1 MSSMTSELTLKYV
14 PLSKLTYWE
23 QNPKLHDIG
32 AISASITK
40 HGFRDPLGWDC
51 QLNGG
56 EGGIVEGNG
65 RLETLSKMR
74 QQKQPAPRGILEA
87 DGDWLVP
94 VLFGVDAE
102 SEVAAQA
109 FGIDHNSLTML
120 GGDFTALDISKL
132 YDDSYLELLENI
144 MVEDAEL
151 LASIS
156 GDDWDF
162 LKGLEDKDEGP
173 ISGLD
178 DPGVSYRQK
187 YAVAVYCD
195 DEADQEK
202 AFNNLKAQGYNCK
215 ILVL

>member
-1 MSSMTSELTLKYV
+1 MTSELTLKYV

-32 AISASITK
+32 AISASIKK

-56 EGGIVEGNG
+56 EGGVIEGNG
-65 RLETLSKMR
+65 RLETLTKMKE
-74 QQKQPAPRGILEA
+74 QKSPVPRGILEA

-102 SEVAAQA
+102 SEAAAQA
-109 FGIDHNSLTML
+109 FGIDHNSLTMM
-120 GGDFTALDISKL
+120 GGAFTALDISKL
-132 YDDSYLELLENI
+132 YDTTYLDLLEDL
-144 MVEDAEL
+144 MAKDSEA
-151 LASIS
+151 LASFS

-162 LKGLEDKDEGP
+162 LKGLGEDGEGDV
-173 ISGLD
+173 SGAD
-178 DPGVSYRQK
+178 DPGMSYQQK

-202 AFNNLKAQGYNCK
+202 VFNNLRSQGYNCK

>member
-74 QQKQPAPRGILEA
+74 QQKQPAPRGILES

-162 LKGLEDKDEGP
+162 LKGLEDKGFDSPLTETQTKEIDPEGFDMEHRCP
-173 ISGLD
+173 KCGF
-178 DPGVSYRQK
+178 
-187 YAVAVYCD
+187 
-195 DEADQEK
+195 E
-202 AFNNLKAQGYNCK
+202 F
-215 ILVL
+215 